1 MAVPSSGPSGLLLL
15 LLPLVLLAAAPSRAQ
30 STDPEWLQRRV
41 LERRQ
46 VEQLP
51 PAAMPEPSCAQ
62 LRLMWRQMHRMA
74 RHSQLTNEI
83 PQFPASY
90 PFGYVSPDDKALMF
104 WTPASFGKVVRQP
117 GQKPASVVKPGR
129 TPMAGRFAQSPLP
142 HSALGSSYGTVVR
155 SPGEKAALRRQMAAT
170 TGSWGQFA
178 PADRGSDVG
187 VISKTRVLYRSE
199 QERCG
204 RSVMGRT
211 CHSHDDCFC
220 PGLKFFCS
228 AGRCRS
234 PASRKAFKDQWGTW
248 YSGPLEFS
256 RLGMTGNARTG
267 LGLATS
273 NDV

>member
-1 MAVPSSGPSGLLLL
+1 MAGPSSGTSGLQL
-15 LLPLVLLAAAPSRAQ
+15 LLPLVLLAAAAPSRAQ
-30 STDPEWLQRRV
+30 SADQEWQRRV

-117 GQKPASVVKPGR
+117 GQKPVSVVNPGR
-129 TPMAGRFAQSPLP
+129 PSVAGRFAQTPLP
-142 HSALGSSYGTVVR
+142 RSALGSSYGTVVR
-155 SPGEKAALRRQMAAT
+155 SPSEKAALRRQMAAA
-170 TGSWGQFA
+170 TGSWGPFT
-178 PADRGSDVG
+178 PPDRGSDAG
-187 VISKTRVLYRSE
+187 VVSKTRVLYRSE

-234 PASRKAFKDQWGTW
+234 PASRKASKDQWGTW
-248 YSGPLEFS
+248 YSGPLEVS
-256 RLGMTGNARTG
+256 RLGMMGKARNRPG
-267 LGLATS
+267 PATS